1 MRRPPDSENLVRS
14 VILAALLVANSAFLA
29 APSLG
34 GQTPNVTRETTV
46 TTLFVGRDS
55 PALRQAR
62 AWRNSRPH
70 DASLMDLLA
79 EQPIAYWFDDTDES
93 VYESVQS
100 VIRAAA
106 RQNSIPVLVAYNIP
120 RRDCG
125 GYSAGGARSE
135 RDYIDWVSSFAS
147 AIGNNAAIVIVEP
160 DALAD
165 MRCLSNKAQ
174 SERVSL
180 LSQAIT
186 TFNKECPNV
195 SIYVDAGN
203 PSWISA
209 EDMATR
215 LQQVGIQS
223 ADGFAL
229 NVSNFETTQ
238 DNIEYGTKIS
248 RLLGGKHFVI
258 DTSRNGLGSNGEW
271 CNPPG
276 RAIGEKPTLS
286 TGHSLVDAFLWIKI
300 PGESDGTCHGGPKAG
315 EWWPDY
321 ALGLVERVPEHE

>member
-1 MRRPPDSENLVRS
+1 MRRLLESENLVRS
-14 VILAALLVANSAFLA
+14 VITAALLVANSVFL
-29 APSLG
+29 PSPSHS
-34 GQTPNVTRETTV
+34 GQMPNVTSETTV
-46 TTLFVGRDS
+46 STLFVGRDS
-55 PALRQAR
+55 PALRQAKV
-62 AWRNSRPH
+62 WRNSRPH

-79 EQPIAYWFDDTDES
+79 EQPTAYWFDGTDES
-93 VYESVQS
+93 VYESVQT
-100 VIRAAA
+100 VIRASAKHDA
-106 RQNSIPVLVAYNIP
+106 IAVLVAYNIP
-120 RRDCG
+120 QRDCG
-125 GYSAGGARSE
+125 GYSAGGAHSE
-135 RDYIDWVSSFAS
+135 TDYIDWVSSFAS
-147 AIGNNAAIVIVEP
+147 AIGNHAAIVIVEP

-165 MRCLSNKAQ
+165 MRCLSSKAQ
-174 SERVSL
+174 GQRVNL
-180 LSQAIT
+180 LSQAVTI
-186 TFNKECPNV
+186 FDKECPNV

-203 PSWISA
+203 PNWISA
-209 EDMATR
+209 EEMALR
-215 LQQVGIQS
+215 LQQAGVQS

-229 NVSNFETTQ
+229 NVSNFQTTQ

-321 ALGLVERVPEHE
+321 ALGLVERARRHE